1 MVTAVLLIGTVAWL
15 VTVTNLVGAYGSG
28 SIKPTA
34 LDLLA
39 FMVLMAPGPK
49 RVLALDGGGIRGII
63 TIAFLKEI
71 ERVLKERLGGAN
83 DFRLCDYVDLVGG
96 TSVGSLLAPR

>member
-1 MVTAVLLIGTVAWL
+1 MPATLEEHL
-15 VTVTNLVGAYGSG
+15 
-28 SIKPTA
+28 
-34 LDLLA
+34 
-39 FMVLMAPGPK
+39 FAPGPK

-83 DFRLCDYVDLVGG
+83 DFRLCDYFDLVGG

>member
-1 MVTAVLLIGTVAWL
+1 MLRPWQSGVVTAVLLIGTVAWL

-39 FMVLMAPGPK
+39 FMVLMALPLVVVAPIMGWLQK
-49 RVLALDGGGIRGII
+49 RRLRG
-63 TIAFLKEI
+63 K
-71 ERVLKERLGGAN
+71 V
-83 DFRLCDYVDLVGG
+83 
-96 TSVGSLLAPR
+96 